1 MKKTNRIKDN
11 KDFSKV
17 IKQGH
22 YSKSIGYR
30 VYWLENT
37 LGYARIGISASTKLG
52 NAVVRSTIRRKI
64 RAICDS
70 IIDYQSCSLDI
81 VIIAKKEFIDRDH
94 ITNKSEFEDIFTKIL
109 GTQE

>member
-22 YSKSIGYR
+22 YSKSVGYR

-52 NAVVRSTIRRKI
+52 NAVVRSTVRRKI
-64 RAICDS
+64 RAICDL

-94 ITNKSEFEDIFTKIL
+94 ITNKSEFEDIFIKFL
-109 GTQE
+109 GTKE